1 MLGTNFISKI
11 DGDLFMR
18 RAKRLGAFTD
28 FGNGYGIVDM
38 DIMNASSK
46 RYTIAIAVITIGA
59 SVVGH
64 ILGSKDK

>member
-1 MLGTNFISKI
+1 MLGTNFIDKI
-11 DGDLFMR
+11 NDGLFVN

-28 FGNGYGIVDM
+28 LGNRSGIVNM

-64 ILGSKDK
+64 ILGSKAK